1 MTLEEDELI
10 AQIENTDAF
19 IQADPTTI
27 ILIPRVRTTTA
38 TGAKFTDQPP
48 RDPQQFKVIG
58 QSGLVSGSG
67 RPTVTIDGVERVV
80 ELILMGYPDAQVARY
95 DYWVEGAFRFEV
107 LEVQPTREYETKA
120 LVERRN

>member
-1 MTLEEDELI
+1 MTLDEDELD

-27 ILIPRVRTTTA
+27 VLIPRVRVNGP
-38 TGAKFTDQPP
+38 TGAKFIDQTP
-48 RDPQQFKVIG
+48 RDPQQFKVIA

-67 RPTVTIDGVERVV
+67 RPTVTVDGVERVI
-80 ELILMGYPDAQVARY
+80 EIILMGYPDAQVERY
-95 DYWVEGAFRFEV
+95 DYWIDDGQRYEV
-107 LEVQPTREYETKA
+107 LEVQPPNEYETKA